1 MIRLWPLPALVA
13 ILPLLAT
20 AIAFALSARHGHI
33 DACNPFWDGCV
44 SISRAAR
51 HGLGNHV
58 FRAIMLPCA
67 TLQIAFWW
75 LCRHWLRSQGRPAGR
90 MIAALG
96 TVAGLFLVLYATFLG
111 TEGDVYRL
119 LRQYGV
125 IVYFAATYLAFL
137 LALRSLG
144 QPPRSPVFAPL
155 RVVAAGML
163 LLGIANPAAS
173 VLVADAAFGDRLENV
188 FEWHLGLWL
197 TAMFALFARQWRR
210 EQLTLRLDPRTSL

>member
-1 MIRLWPLPALVA
+1 MIRLWPLPALA
-13 ILPLLAT
+13 AFLPLLAT
-20 AIAFALSARHGHI
+20 TMAFALSVRHGYI
-33 DACNPFWDGCV
+33 EPCNPFWNGCT

-67 TLQIAFWW
+67 TLQIGLWF
-75 LCRHWLRSQGRPAGR
+75 LCRHWLLSQGRPAGA
-90 MIAALG
+90 MITVFGAL
-96 TVAGLFLVLYATFLG
+96 AGVFLILYATFLG
-111 TEGDVYRL
+111 TEGDIYRL
-119 LRQYGV
+119 LRRYGV

-137 LALRSLG
+137 LVLRSLA
-144 QPPRSPVFAPL
+144 QPPRPATFVAL

-173 VLVADAAFGDRLENV
+173 VLIADATVGDRLENV

-197 TAMFALFARQWRR
+197 TAMFALFAWQWHRAGLSVR
-210 EQLTLRLDPRTSL
+210 FAP